1 MVSAQL
7 AWHHLIITRK
17 YMLCQGS
24 GEVNNARGSGAGA
37 PAQKPQHQLASVQWP
52 SLVELPLPPPP
63 PPPPPQ
69 PLFQPPFQ
77 LPPHPPPHP
86 WSCPQSSA
94 SRARPSHALLALSPA
109 SAQHDRQTALKRMI
123 ATAFPIRQ
131 HGAFVHA
138 LWALCGTCTA
148 WPLFHRM
155 LPMDKGHSL
164 LQQGDATPCA
174 AIPVLHSYHIE
185 S

>member
-7 AWHHLIITRK
+7 ASATISSLNRQYPHVPELREPK
-17 YMLCQGS
+17 QGS
-24 GEVNNARGSGAGA
+24 GDGA

-52 SLVELPLPPPP
+52 SLVELPLPPPPP

-94 SRARPSHALLALSPA
+94 SRARPSHALLALSPV
-109 SAQHDRQTALKRMI
+109 SAQHGKQL
-123 ATAFPIRQ
+123 
-131 HGAFVHA
+131 
-138 LWALCGTCTA
+138 
-148 WPLFHRM
+148 
-155 LPMDKGHSL
+155 
-164 LQQGDATPCA
+164 
-174 AIPVLHSYHIE
+174 
-185 S
+185 